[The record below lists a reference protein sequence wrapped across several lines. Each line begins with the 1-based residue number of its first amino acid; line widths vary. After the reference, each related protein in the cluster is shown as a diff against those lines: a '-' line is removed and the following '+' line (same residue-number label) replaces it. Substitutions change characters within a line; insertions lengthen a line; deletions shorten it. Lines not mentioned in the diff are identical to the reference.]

1 MALKVIGAGFGRTGT
16 SSLKQSLEDLDFG
29 PCYHMTEAFAHPE
42 HAPVWEAAA
51 NGQPVEWEDVFRD
64 YQAAVDWPAAAFYQQ
79 LMVRYPEA
87 KVILTVRDPERWYE
101 STQNTI
107 YEIGKLTSSPPMSW
121 LLAVFNR
128 QRQRIAA
135 VTARLAWAE
144 LFSGRFEDRQHAID
158 VFNRYNADVERHVPA
173 DRLLVYDVKQGWEP
187 LCAFLGV
194 PVPEGKPFPHLND
207 TAEFRKAIRAIQTVS
222 YGLQIGT
229 VALAV
234 LAMLGLIRRTR
245 SR

>member
-16 SSLKQSLEDLDFG
+16 SSLKQALEDLGFG
-29 PCYHMTEAFAHPE
+29 PCYHMTEAFAHSE
-42 HAPVWEAAA
+42 HAPVWEAAM
-51 NGQPVEWEDVFRD
+51 NRQPVEWEDVFRH

-79 LMVRYPEA
+79 LMVRYPDA
-87 KVILTVRDPERWYE
+87 RIILTVRDPERWYE

-107 YEIGKLTSSPPMSW
+107 YAIGKLAASPPMSW
-121 LLAVFNR
+121 LGAVFNR

-135 VTARLAWAE
+135 VTGRLAWDE
-144 LFSGRFEDRQHAID
+144 LFGGRFEDRQHAID
-158 VFNRYNADVERHVPA
+158 VFNHYNADVMRHVPA

-207 TAEFRKAIRAIQTVS
+207 TAEFRKTIRAMQTVS
-222 YGLQIGT
+222 YGVRAGV

-234 LAMLGLIRRTR
+234 LATLIVIRRTR

>member
-16 SSLKQSLEDLDFG
+16 SSLKQALEDLGFG

-42 HAPVWEAAA
+42 HAPAWEAAA
-51 NGQPVEWEDVFRD
+51 DGQPVDWEDVFRN
-64 YQAAVDWPAAAFYQQ
+64 YQSTVDWPGAAFYQQ
-79 LMVRYPEA
+79 LMVRYPDA
-87 KVILTVRDPERWYE
+87 KIILTVRDPERWYK

-121 LLAVFNR
+121 LLTVFNR

-135 VTARLAWAE
+135 VTGRLAWKE
-144 LFSGRFEDRQHAID
+144 LFGGRFEDRQHAID
-158 VFNRYNADVERHVPA
+158 VFNRSNADVQRHVPA

-194 PVPEGKPFPHLND
+194 PVPEGKAFPHLNE
-207 TAEFRKAIRAIQTVS
+207 TAEFRKAIRAIQTVK
-222 YGLQIGT
+222 YGLQIGAA
-229 VALAV
+229 ALVV
-234 LAMLGLIRRTR
+234 LATLGLIRRTR
-245 SR
+245 AR